1 MKKWL
6 VIIGL
11 LIIAFIVA
19 VSFFIPSSESFTYAS
34 SVKCPQEAAT
44 RFLINKNKWQ
54 QWWPGEKKDEHLYMY
69 KNYEYRVNKIM
80 LNAVDITVS
89 DSKDSVRGLLRIV
102 SDTGML
108 TKLQWNS
115 TFEFS
120 SNPFT
125 KLSGYFQTKNIKSNI
140 AGLVEDSKLF
150 FEKQENL
157 YGMKIKV
164 ETVQDSS
171 LVSYSRLLN
180 HYPATEEIYNMIEM
194 IKEYIQRKGGKENG
208 SPMMHIQT
216 ISPTEFGIMVAIPTL
231 GDLPSEGEF
240 RAKKMVL
247 GNILTGEVKGGV
259 YVVTQAEQELKNF
272 VTDFRRMS
280 PAIPYQSLITN
291 RMQET
296 DTAKWITRLYYPIF

>member
-6 VIIGL
+6 VIIGVL
-11 LIIAFIVA
+11 VIAFIGA
-19 VSFFIPSSESFTYAS
+19 VSIFIPSAENFTYAS

-44 RFLINKNKWQ
+44 RFLINKNKWR
-54 QWWPGEKKDEHLYMY
+54 QWWPGEKRDEHLYMY

-89 DSKDSVRGLLRIV
+89 DSKDSVRGLLRIIG
-102 SDTGML
+102 DTGAL
-108 TKLQWNS
+108 TKIQWNS
-115 TFEFS
+115 AFEFS

-125 KLSGYFQTKNIKSNI
+125 KLSNYFQSKDIKSNI
-140 AGLVEDSKLF
+140 ASLVEDSKLF

-157 YGMKIKV
+157 YGMKIQV
-164 ETVQDSS
+164 ETVKDSS

-180 HYPATEEIYNMIEM
+180 HYPATEEIYDMIKM
-194 IKEYIQRKGGKENG
+194 VKEYIQKKGGKENN
-208 SPMMHIQT
+208 SPMMHVQT
-216 ISPTEFGIMVAIPTL
+216 ISPTEIGIMVAIPTQ

-240 RAKKMVL
+240 RTKKMVL

-259 YVVTQAEQELKNF
+259 YTVNQAEQELKNF

>member
-6 VIIGL
+6 VILGVIILAIIG
-11 LIIAFIVA
+11 A
-19 VSFFIPSSESFTYAS
+19 VYVFIPATENFVYAS

-54 QWWPGEKKDEHLYMY
+54 QWWPGQKKEEHLYTY

-89 DSKDSVRGLLRIV
+89 DSKDSVRGLLRILG
-102 SDTGML
+102 DTGAV

-115 TFEFS
+115 ELEFS
-120 SNPFT
+120 SNPIIR
-125 KLSGYFQTKNIKSNI
+125 LSQYFQSKNIKTNI
-140 AGLVEDSKLF
+140 ASLVEDCKLF
-150 FEKQENL
+150 FEKQENV
-157 YGMKIKV
+157 YGMKIQV
-164 ETVQDSS
+164 ETVKDSS
-171 LVSYSRLLN
+171 LVSYSLILD
-180 HYPATEEIYNMIEM
+180 HYPLTEEIYDMIGKV
-194 IKEYIQRKGGKENG
+194 KEYIKKKGGKENS
-208 SPMMHIQT
+208 SPMMHVQT
-216 ISPTEFGIMVAIPTL
+216 ISPTEFGIMVGIPTQ

-259 YVVTQAEQELKNF
+259 YTVTQAELEMKNF

-291 RMQET
+291 RMLEP